1 MSFRRYFHGQIHS
14 TVVVVNVAS
23 VEFLE
28 FCVVD
33 TWHGVRLCQLASSLA
48 WYVVLVVA
56 YGSICLF
63 PHPKIAQNKKSWKI
77 LKKSWEFFQDLRI
90 LQELSG
96 FGNRHDTW

>member
-48 WYVVLVVA
+48 
-56 YGSICLF
+56 
-63 PHPKIAQNKKSWKI
+63 
-77 LKKSWEFFQDLRI
+77 
-90 LQELSG
+90 
-96 FGNRHDTW
+96 